1 MFQGQI
7 YQPDEGVTMGSLM
20 SGTIAKIF
28 RCVDDILT
36 IYNSTCTTYE
46 FKLQYTNGI
55 YSNMRLKPTTK
66 TNGRINYLDLL
77 ITRNPAK
84 LEISIFRKPTSTDTT
99 INFHSNHPLE
109 HKIAAYRFHIER
121 MFTARSDKND
131 RRNRNP

>member
-7 YQPDEGVTMGSLM
+7 YQPDKGVAMGSLM

-28 RCVDDILT
+28 LQHLEEAHIKHLLNT
-36 IYNSTCTTYE
+36 NTCTTYE
-46 FKLQYTNGI
+46 SIQYTNGI
-55 YSNMRLKPTTK
+55 HSNMRLETTTE

-77 ITRNPAK
+77 ITRNPTK
-84 LEISIFRKPTSTDTT
+84 FEISIFRKPTSTDTT

-121 MFTARSDKND
+121 MFTLPLRQK
-131 RRNRNP
+131 